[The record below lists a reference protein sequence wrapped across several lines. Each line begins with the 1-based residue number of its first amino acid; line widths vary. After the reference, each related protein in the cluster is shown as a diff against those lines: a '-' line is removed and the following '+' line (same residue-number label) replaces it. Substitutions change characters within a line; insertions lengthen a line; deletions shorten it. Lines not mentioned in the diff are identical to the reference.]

1 MYTEYVFENKSYE
14 VALRDIKSILFDIVS
29 QEEKNISA
37 LRERAFSNVSAVNAP
52 AMQSLFVQQDE
63 RLRNVLG
70 ISEHLTRA
78 IQEVDACSKQL
89 RLIDQSTVQQVLASQ
104 QAQSVP
110 KTQEAPTIQE
120 SVGNALQ
127 ANATEEP
134 VAEKAAD
141 AVAEEPVVVA
151 TVEEEKPAEVVAES
165 VKEASAPTSMEDI
178 ADAMEVDEGDA
189 LSSEAEE
196 AAQSGISTMTDD
208 LIAAHS
214 EEEAAPEE
222 PAIIISEDAEIAN
235 PVIPVEQTAG
245 KEKVAEGEQEK
256 GQHESLII
264 KYNDEISTIKDEP
277 TEAPAEEKAAEGEQE
292 EGQHESLIIKYNDE
306 ISTIKDEPT
315 EAPAEEK
322 AAEGEQE
329 EGQNESLIIKY
340 NDEVSTI
347 PDEPA
352 SEEEAEEEKAEATSE
367 QPVLTPI
374 TESHPTE
381 ATSTEEATPVAA
393 APAAEATTTTDAI
406 PDSFMFRKRNADAPR
421 GIMISKDQA
430 SKLKG
435 SLAVQTALLNA
446 KGVLQSSYSGE
457 KQLEAMMAEA
467 NDLYSQGKVAE
478 AQDKIE
484 EINAYTK
491 GMTESVGIAA

>member
-245 KEKVAEGEQEK
+245 KEKVAEGEQE
-256 GQHESLII
+256 
-264 KYNDEISTIKDEP
+264 
-277 TEAPAEEKAAEGEQE
+277 

-393 APAAEATTTTDAI
+393 APVAEATTTTDAI

-446 KGVLQSSYSGE
+446 KGILQSSYSGE

-484 EINAYTK
+484 QINAYTK